1 MTDDYRGEKPSYK
14 GKSYKKYQPADME
27 SPSMPSYHESSP
39 EVEYDESPSLPHH
52 HMQHHAAPKVNVGIS
67 AHAEVHKTVKK
78 HKKKYDPG
86 YMMKHKS
93 CGCPP
98 IVCDPQYVVR
108 DCYIPREVPII
119 HPIVNV
125 TRHNIVN
132 VPRHYFQHSTKD
144 EVVDPGCPGSG
155 HHPRKKHDPGCGC

>member
-1 MTDDYRGEKPSYK
+1 MTDYRGEEPSYK
-14 GKSYKKYQPADME
+14 GKSYEKYQPQPHMESESMPDVDESSPEVAYDYE
-27 SPSMPSYHESSP
+27 SPSMPHQHM
-39 EVEYDESPSLPHH
+39 PHH
-52 HMQHHAAPKVNVGIS
+52 VAPKVNFGYT
-67 AHAEVHKTVKK
+67 AHTEVHKTTKK
-78 HKKKYDPG
+78 YKKKYDPG
-86 YMMKHKS
+86 HMVKHKS

-132 VPRHYFQHSTKD
+132 VPRHYYQHSTKD
-144 EVVDPGCPGSG
+144 VTVDPGCPKKG
-155 HHPRKKHDPGCGC
+155 HPPHYHG